1 MPVAP
6 EHLAGQGTAVA
17 DPRPSQVRVAATF
30 ALRMSASHALAL
42 YLAWLSFT
50 KGSAALAGV
59 VLALKAG
66 TGLLVPLLVGRAHDR
81 GSLRP
86 WLRVA
91 ALLEAVAAVALVAVR
106 SAETTNSAAAAGLAL
121 ILGATAALF
130 DTAVY
135 PLVLAGKPGRLRA
148 HVVVGLSFDLAKI
161 AGSSVVL
168 ALLAGWSSP
177 VPVMLVAGLSLF
189 GWRLAAPVSRDE
201 GRRNQ
206 RDENQ
211 PADGA
216 SLWNT
221 PRVAAVAA
229 ACLVSLLPGQLLAY
243 QTALAH
249 GSFRTFALLGTV
261 FAVGAVVGNVVLQ
274 RTAVSAATVALGYC
288 IGAGALA
295 AALAVPMVGMAAYG
309 FAAAFHVQ
317 LTRALVVGSAPA
329 LLQGRA
335 SGVTTAVTKVFAVF
349 GALIAGWLMQ
359 RSNVLIVGGAGVYA
373 LAALLLMG
381 VAARSSMTSR
391 SSMTP

>member
-1 MPVAP
+1 
-6 EHLAGQGTAVA
+6 
-17 DPRPSQVRVAATF
+17 
-30 ALRMSASHALAL
+30 
-42 YLAWLSFT
+42 
-50 KGSAALAGV
+50 
-59 VLALKAG
+59 
-66 TGLLVPLLVGRAHDR
+66 
-81 GSLRP
+81 
-86 WLRVA
+86 
-91 ALLEAVAAVALVAVR
+91 
-106 SAETTNSAAAAGLAL
+106 
-121 ILGATAALF
+121 
-130 DTAVY
+130 
-135 PLVLAGKPGRLRA
+135 
-148 HVVVGLSFDLAKI
+148 LSFDLAKI